1 MRRRPKYTIM
11 YAPEVS
17 RHVDAIE
24 RKYHRV
30 IERAITKQLSHMPDT
45 LTRNRKPLEDLPG
58 PCGST
63 WELRCGPNN
72 RFRVFY
78 EVSQGENAVWV
89 LAIGLKERS
98 RLFIEGEEFEP

>member
-1 MRRRPKYTIM
+1 M
-11 YAPEVS
+11 
-17 RHVDAIE
+17 
-24 RKYHRV
+24 
-30 IERAITKQLSHMPDT
+30 

-78 EVSQGENAVWV
+78 EVFQGENAVWV
-89 LAIGLKERS
+89 LAIGLKERN